1 MEIQYHDLKAAYI
14 WAATSREV
22 QFKYELL
29 QIGVDF
35 QEDWA
40 FRTQGLTSW
49 PRVNELL
56 PEDLP
61 K

>member
-1 MEIQYHDLKAAYI
+1 MEIQYYNSKAACI

-40 FRTQGLTSW
+40 FGTQGLTSW

-56 PEDLP
+56 HEDLP